1 MLIIVNNPYTLSR
14 QVTTA
19 ILRDEIR
26 LKGFVISDDLQ
37 MRAIAERKTLLIGLS
52 LKHKI
57 GLINSLY
64 DSDHNN

>member
-19 ILRDEIR
+19 ILRDEIG

-37 MRAIAERKTLLIGLS
+37 MRAVAEIKTLLIEL
-52 LKHKI
+52 
-57 GLINSLY
+57 
-64 DSDHNN
+64 